1 MALLK
6 YKLNTHPNMP
16 KGIANIKNIKSVLSS
31 LFLILIVP
39 GILYSETKFRKLSVY
54 ALTVE
59 STIINGKNTE
69 SRFNMTPAND
79 EYRIDGFKT
88 ALSKGSSSESSQN
101 PFDDSVNDALSKLTV
116 NKGLKSLRSSQSIID
131 GNLTDVTTMRHEG
144 VIKYPYKT
152 RILKNGPNNE
162 INVEVEVEFSA
173 FSMPSEWGW
182 QRFKKSVSNNLSD
195 VVSVFRQIWD

>member
-1 MALLK
+1 
-6 YKLNTHPNMP
+6 MP
-16 KGIANIKNIKSVLSS
+16 KRITYIKNIKSVLFTLI
-31 LFLILIVP
+31 LFLIVP
-39 GILYSETKFRKLSVY
+39 GILYSEAKFKKMSVY
-54 ALTVE
+54 ALRVE
-59 STIINGKNTE
+59 STIINGKNTD
-69 SRFNMTPAND
+69 SKFYMTPADD
-79 EYRIDGFKT
+79 EYRIDGFKS
-88 ALSKGSSSESSQN
+88 ALSKGSSSESSKN

-116 NKGLKSLRSSQSIID
+116 NKGLKSLRGSQSIID
-131 GNLTDVTTMRHEG
+131 GNLKDMTIMRHEG